1 MSKQDRDLFCK
12 SSYYGYTDMIQALQ
26 VANCELPQCESIII
40 VHVACSF
47 FWSDYI
53 FTAEFC
59 HLWAAAL
66 FVAYKYIVM
75 QELSHADVVFTTT
88 TGCSSIP

>member
-40 VHVACSF
+40 LHVACSF
-47 FWSDYI
+47 F
-53 FTAEFC
+53 
-59 HLWAAAL
+59 
-66 FVAYKYIVM
+66 
-75 QELSHADVVFTTT
+75 
-88 TGCSSIP
+88 